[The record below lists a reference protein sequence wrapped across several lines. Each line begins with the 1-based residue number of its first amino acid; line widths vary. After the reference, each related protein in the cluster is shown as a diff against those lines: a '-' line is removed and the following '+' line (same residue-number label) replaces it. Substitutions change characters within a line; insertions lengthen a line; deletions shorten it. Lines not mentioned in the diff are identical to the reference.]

1 MTVRDLSR
9 LGPDA
14 IDGHLSSS
22 VYFSSLNSPENAA
35 FIHAYAQ
42 SFPDGPVSSADAESS
57 CIDRQTFRA
66 GLTPRIGRS
75 AANGQF
81 EVLLESREPIAPDPY
96 LVQPRRALRAAGSR
110 SAANTSI
117 ATGLPICRILSSLST
132 AQLRRPRRL
141 VGFPIPTPSDR
152 QAGGN

>member
-42 SFPDGPVSSADAESS
+42 
-57 CIDRQTFRA
+57 
-66 GLTPRIGRS
+66 
-75 AANGQF
+75 
-81 EVLLESREPIAPDPY
+81 
-96 LVQPRRALRAAGSR
+96 
-110 SAANTSI
+110 
-117 ATGLPICRILSSLST
+117 
-132 AQLRRPRRL
+132 
-141 VGFPIPTPSDR
+141 
-152 QAGGN
+152 